1 MSRTAPSLRDPRPS
15 AEGVCLNGQVQAQI
29 EELPENRVRLTV
41 QVPSHDVHHAIEH
54 AATDL
59 AQTAKIP
66 GFRKGKVPRQ
76 VLVQKVGKERLM
88 TEAIESHIGGW
99 FWNAAARTRVRP
111 IAQPEYEF
119 ELPTADDVDW
129 EFSATFPVPTKPE
142 LPDWTTLEVGAIEP
156 EVPEELVQQEL
167 DALRSTVAELVPV
180 EGRPV
185 GPDDTVILDLVS
197 PGGETRRDYVV
208 ELGRGAVVEEV
219 EHGVVGLKAGETKEI
234 EFELADDAKQAVG
247 VTVKEIKEKVLPELD
262 DELARSASEFET
274 LAELRAEIESR
285 LGAQIAEEVEA
296 QFRSDVVDALVN
308 ASKLDASAGP
318 LVEARTREL
327 LRGLARQ
334 VEARGVPLDT
344 YLAMT
349 GQQPEQLLARLGDE
363 AARSVARE
371 LVLDAVAEQLDI
383 QVPDEEIEALVRE
396 QGSELGDDVD
406 ETLLRLRETGRF
418 EALRDDIRLRNAL
431 DRVAGEVKRIP
442 RELAEVREAIWTPD
456 KEKQQTDAKLWT
468 PGSEGAT

>member
-1 MSRTAPSLRDPRPS
+1 M
-15 AEGVCLNGQVQAQI
+15 QAQV
-29 EELPENRVRLTV
+29 EELSENRVRLTV
-41 QVPSHDVHHAIEH
+41 QVPSHDVHHAVEH

-76 VLVQKVGKERLM
+76 VLVQKVGRERLM

-99 FWNAAARTRVRP
+99 FWNAAARSRVRP

-119 ELPTADDVDW
+119 ELPASDDEDW
-129 EFSATFPVPTKPE
+129 QFSATFPVPAKPE
-142 LPDWTTLEVGAIEP
+142 LPDWKTLEVGAYEP
-156 EVPEELVQQEL
+156 EVPEDLVQQEL

-185 GPDDTVILDLVS
+185 HADDTVILDLVS

-208 ELGRGAVVEEV
+208 ELGRGAVVDEV
-219 EHGVVGLKAGETKEI
+219 ETGVVGMSAGETKQI
-234 EFELADDAKQAVG
+234 TFELADDTAQVVD

-274 LAELRAEIESR
+274 LADLRADIESR
-285 LGAQIAEEVEA
+285 LREQISEETEA
-296 QFRSDVVDALVN
+296 RFRSDVVDALVS
-308 ASKLDASAGP
+308 ASKVEASGP

-334 VEARGVPLDT
+334 VEARGIPLET

-349 GQQPEQLLARLGDE
+349 GQQPEQLVARLGEE

-371 LVLDAVAEQLDI
+371 LVLEAVADELDL
-383 QVPDEEIEALVRE
+383 QVPDGEIETLVRE
-396 QGSELGDDVD
+396 QADAAGDDP
-406 ETLLRLRETGRF
+406 EELLLRLRESGRF
-418 EALRDDIRLRNAL
+418 ETLREDIRLRNAL
-431 DRVAGEVKRIP
+431 DRVAAEVKRIP
-442 RELAEVREAIWTPD
+442 RELAEAREAIWTPD
-456 KEKQQTDAKLWT
+456 KEKQQTETKLWT
-468 PGSEGAT
+468 PGS